1 MCSSLDTAH
10 MLLSHRIDDII
21 VIIHGQHST
30 LNNLPLIKD
39 GWDLWNLLTFNLYL
53 VSLERKH
60 FIQFLVDATFCKL
73 LRIAHKLQKQEKV
86 KFLKVLD

>member
-1 MCSSLDTAH
+1 MEV
-10 MLLSHRIDDII
+10 
-21 VIIHGQHST
+21 VI
-30 LNNLPLIKD
+30 
-39 GWDLWNLLTFNLYL
+39 WNQACRFKHYILTFNLYL

-73 LRIAHKLQKQEKV
+73 LKIAHKLQKQEKV